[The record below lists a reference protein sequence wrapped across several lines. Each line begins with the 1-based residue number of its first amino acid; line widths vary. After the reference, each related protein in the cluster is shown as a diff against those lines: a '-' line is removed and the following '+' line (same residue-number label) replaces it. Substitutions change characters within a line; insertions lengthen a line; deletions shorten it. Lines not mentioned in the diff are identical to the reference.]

1 MKSNRLLLVNW
12 IRNFL
17 IAILLVVSGMP
28 LKGANPNVSNYMQ
41 NLSGETNTEALDEK
55 HHEQVVI
62 GNTIHLVWLEYKPNV
77 SNKMFYRRSTDLG
90 KNWDAPKHIYT
101 VKDNQ
106 RLHNSRSNIL
116 AVADDTV
123 HVCIPDYDYSN
134 NGTGEVHY
142 LRSID
147 NGITFDEDK
156 ILATSGG
163 GYKQISNSQITLS
176 GNKMVIGYKSAKDG
190 IHLLISNNNGVT
202 FKDTIVATL
211 SQYNSELMDL
221 KYDGQQII
229 MLHQYEYYYY
239 GFNVG
244 KMYVTVSN
252 DNGANF
258 ITNKISETYISGTYT
273 LERSTINSQD
283 SDFKDYQPHIAKSGN
298 NIHIVFEEWKSPN
311 WCTKYA
317 RSTDNGVTFETAISF
332 EDTNNGSPTLPTI
345 VAKNNYVYIVN
356 KIGAHLFM
364 KVSNNNGDSFS
375 VAKNHFE
382 TGFYADLNRSWL
394 YYLMLNPN
402 DNSGATVHLIGNNH
416 FLATSTNGG
425 ISFDNLTTYSNC
437 FNNIKMNSHVLIDK
451 NGTKHWFLLHKPYN
465 GTDLDIYY
473 RQTGNE
479 PEPGTQNK
487 AWNLQRSKG
496 INTISMVIENSAS
509 LQFDSVMTIEMW
521 LKFLPNQTGS
531 SPILL
536 KLKEGTYYDYIANGC
551 QIAYRANSG
560 KIKLYTALK
569 TDKGQF
575 TNVGIKEIADTLWH
589 HVAYTYNANGELN
602 NFKVFIDGVIDVQQT
617 VTGKIDAG
625 RGVTIL
631 GPTVSSNNYYD
642 VNYQMDELRMWNKE
656 LNKADIQS
664 NMTKKMAGNE
674 DQLKLYINFDDTY
687 KDISGNGNDI
697 IPMLM
702 GEHKT
707 TNFNPPVA
715 DFIAYQA
722 LNEVTLNNKTEN
734 SSSYVWNFGNN
745 QTNTQPNPKYTYPIA
760 GEYDITLLSKNENS
774 VTSLTKSISIH
785 GLDRISPT
793 SSGNKGYATIDVFG
807 GGLSITN
814 TSVWLRQQG
823 QSDVEG
829 EGVFDVGSGIIQT
842 KMPLS
847 GLALGAWDVVV
858 KTGTTEQ
865 ILPDAFTVTQAQE
878 SAPWVNISGRDA
890 VLLNRWQTFTIN
902 YGNKGNV
909 DAYAVPIWFAVT
921 ENEQLEIDFLDFNM
935 ELPEHWQTNEMA
947 SEITALG
954 KYFITDS
961 IDNLPARHRVYPFMI
976 PVIRSNSTGSLRIRV
991 KTGTNIDIQVWT
1003 NPAWLEPEDVTPILK
1018 APAFSKAY
1026 TMSNSFDPACVVKTL
1041 GMGVLDATTT
1051 VLPDVGCVWGGM
1063 KIAYT
1068 VYNHAT
1074 AKASERPSIWN
1085 TIWNVGLSVT
1095 DCGVSLAKNA
1105 AFPVKWGLACI
1116 NLANAAYEM
1125 RNCYLPK
1132 EGDDKKVRAVSSF
1145 DPNEMIGPNG
1155 YESQKWIQPQN
1166 VVPYTILF
1174 ENKSAA
1180 TAPAHDVFII
1190 DSLDVNTFN
1199 LSDFGFSS
1207 VGWGDTVIHFAQTKL
1222 REFSIDVDLR
1232 PKKELITRVSAKLDS
1247 IKGIVRWEF
1256 LSLNPITM
1264 DLEEDPF
1271 LGFLPPNGLL
1281 HEGEGFVSFSVGL
1294 KTGLPANHA
1303 IKNKAS
1309 IIFDANLPII
1319 TNEYVNTLDLEKPQ
1333 SSVNSLEAIS
1343 NNEILVKWGGTDSG
1357 SGIKSYSI
1365 WTQKGNEPAEEW
1377 LFNTTATDA
1386 KFQAQ
1391 AGFEYKFYSLATDN
1405 VNRMETKTDQFDA
1418 HLFFSSMARLVLP
1431 KEELSIYPNP
1441 VKDMLNLKIE
1451 NAPYVGEYVVE
1462 CFGMNGVNYLKN
1474 EFETKQIRAGVE
1486 IPVDKL
1492 SKGEYIVRVLY
1503 GGNAISKK
1511 ITIK

>member
-1 MKSNRLLLVNW
+1 
-12 IRNFL
+12 
-17 IAILLVVSGMP
+17 VVATGSS
-28 LKGANPNVSNYMQ
+28 LSGANPNISNHML
-41 NLSGETNTEALDEK
+41 NLSAETNTEALDEK
-55 HHEQVVI
+55 HHEQAVV
-62 GNTIHLVWLEYKPNV
+62 GNTIHLVWLEYKYNVPN
-77 SNKMFYRRSTDLG
+77 KIYYRRSTDLG
-90 KNWDAPKHIYT
+90 KNWDTPKVIYT

-116 AVADDTV
+116 AVAGDTV
-123 HVCIPDYDYSN
+123 HVCIPDYDYAN

-142 LRSID
+142 LRSVD
-147 NGITFDEDK
+147 NGVTFDSDR

-163 GYKQISNSQITLS
+163 GYKQISNSQVALS
-176 GNKMVIGYKSAKDG
+176 GNKLAIGYKSAKDG
-190 IHLLISNNNGVT
+190 IHLLTSNNNGTT
-202 FKDTIVATL
+202 FKDTIIASL
-211 SQYNSELMDL
+211 SEYNSELMDL
-221 KYDGQQII
+221 KYDGQQLII
-229 MLHQYEYYYY
+229 LHQYEYYYY

-273 LERSTINSQD
+273 LERSTINAQD
-283 SDFKDYQPHIAKSGN
+283 SDFKDFQPHIAKSGN

-317 RSTDNGVTFETAISF
+317 RSTDNGVTFETAVSF
-332 EDTNNGSPTLPTI
+332 EDTSNGSATLPTI

-356 KIGAHLFM
+356 KIGSQLFM
-364 KVSNNNGDSFS
+364 KVSNDNGGSFS
-375 VAKNHFE
+375 EAVNHFT
-382 TGFYADLNRSWL
+382 TGFYADLSRSAL
-394 YYLMLNPN
+394 YYLMPDPN
-402 DNSGATVHLIGNNH
+402 DITGATVHLVGNNH
-416 FLATSTNGG
+416 FLATSANGG
-425 ISFDNLTTYSNC
+425 VSFDNLTTYSNC
-437 FNNIKMNSHVLIDK
+437 FNNIKMNSKILIDR
-451 NGTKHWFLLHKPYN
+451 NGTKHWFILHKPVN
-465 GTDLDIYY
+465 GTDLDFFY

-479 PEPGTQNK
+479 PEPGTMNK
-487 AWNLQRSKG
+487 AWDLKRPKG
-496 INTISMVIENSAS
+496 INTVSMAIANSSS
-509 LQFDSVMTIEMW
+509 LQFDSAMTIEMW
-521 LKFLPNQTGS
+521 LKFLPDQTGS

-536 KLKEGTYYDYIANGC
+536 KLKEGTYYDYVANGC
-551 QIAYRANSG
+551 QISYRTNNG
-560 KIKLYTALK
+560 KVKLYSALK

-575 TNVGIKEIADTLWH
+575 VNIANKEISDTLWH

-602 NFKVFIDGVIDVQQT
+602 NFKLFIDGAVDAQQT

-625 RGVTIL
+625 RGITVL
-631 GPTVSSNNYYD
+631 GPSLSSNNYYD
-642 VNYQMDELRMWNKE
+642 VNYQMDDLRMWGKE
-656 LNKADIQS
+656 LEQIDIQA
-664 NMTKKMAGNE
+664 NMTKKDFGNE
-674 DQLKLYINFDDTY
+674 DDLKLYINFDDTF
-687 KDISGNGNDI
+687 KDLSGNGNDG

-702 GEHKT
+702 AETKASNISTPISNFDVYKT
-707 TNFNPPVA
+707 
-715 DFIAYQA
+715 

-734 SSSYVWNFGNN
+734 ATTYLWNFGNN
-745 QTNTQPNPKYTYPIA
+745 QTNTQPHPKYTYPTA
-760 GEYDITLLSKNENS
+760 GEYNITLFSKNENS
-774 VTSLTKSISIH
+774 VTSLTKSVSIH

-793 SSGNKGYATIDVFG
+793 SSGNKGYATIDIFG

-814 TSVWLRQQG
+814 TSVWLRKEG

-829 EGVFDVGSGIIQT
+829 EGLFDVGSGIIQT
-842 KMPLS
+842 RMPLS

-858 KTGTTEQ
+858 KTGTSEQ
-865 ILPDAFTVTQAQE
+865 ILPAAFTVTEAKE
-878 SAPWVNISGRDA
+878 SAPWVSISGRDA
-890 VLLNRWQTFTIN
+890 VLLNRWQTFTVN

-909 DAYAVPIWFAVT
+909 DAYAVPIWFAIT
-921 ENEQLEIDFLDFNM
+921 EDEQLEIDFLDFNM
-935 ELPEHWQTNEMA
+935 EIPEHWQANEMA
-947 SEITALG
+947 SEIKALG

-961 IDNLPARHRVYPFMI
+961 IDNQPAHHRVYPFMI
-976 PVIRSNSTGSLRIRV
+976 PVIRSNTTGSLRIRV
-991 KTGTNIDIQVWT
+991 KTATNVDIHVWT
-1003 NPAWLEPEDVTPILK
+1003 NPAWLSPEDVTPVFK
-1018 APAFSKAY
+1018 APAFSKAI
-1026 TMSNSFDPACVVKTL
+1026 TASNSFDPECVVKTL
-1041 GMGVLDATTT
+1041 GMGVLDATTS

-1074 AKASERPSIWN
+1074 AKANERPSIWN

-1105 AFPVKWGLACI
+1105 AFPIKWGLACI
-1116 NLANAAYEM
+1116 NLANAAYDM

-1155 YESQKWIQPQN
+1155 FDTQKWIQPQN

-1190 DSLDVNTFN
+1190 DTLDINTFN
-1199 LSDFGFSS
+1199 LSDFGFDA
-1207 VGWGDTVIHFAQTKL
+1207 VGWGDTIINFPQTKL

-1247 IKGIVRWEF
+1247 IKGIVSWEF
-1256 LSLNPITM
+1256 LSLNPTTM

-1271 LGFLPPNGLL
+1271 LGFLPPNGLQ

-1294 KTGLPANHA
+1294 KTGLLSNHA

-1333 SSVNSLEAIS
+1333 SSVHSLEAIS
-1343 NNEILVKWGGTDSG
+1343 NNEILVKWSGTDSG

-1365 WTQKGNEPAEEW
+1365 WVQKGNEYPEEW
-1377 LFNTTATDA
+1377 LFNTTETNA

-1405 VNRMETKTDQFDA
+1405 VNRTETKTDQFDA
-1418 HLFFSSMARLVLP
+1418 QLFFSSIALVVLP
-1431 KEELSIYPNP
+1431 NEELSIYPNP
-1441 VKDMLNLKIE
+1441 AKDMLNLKIE
-1451 NAPYVGEYVVE
+1451 NAPYVGGYVME
-1462 CFGMNGVNYLKN
+1462 CFGMNGVNYLKK
-1474 EFETKQIRAGVE
+1474 EFETKQVRDGVE
-1486 IPVDKL
+1486 VPVGML
-1492 SKGEYIVRVLY
+1492 PKGEYIVRVLY
-1503 GGNAISKK
+1503 GGNAVSKK